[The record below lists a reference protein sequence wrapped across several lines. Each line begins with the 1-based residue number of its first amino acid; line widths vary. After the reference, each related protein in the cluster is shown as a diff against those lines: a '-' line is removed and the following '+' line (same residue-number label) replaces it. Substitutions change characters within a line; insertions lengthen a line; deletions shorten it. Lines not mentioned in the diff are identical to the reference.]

1 MEIERFRRNF
11 RPPGCLR
18 TIYDNFSK
26 NFQKW
31 RPFWIFEF
39 SPKMRKH
46 KIFTI
51 SLTVGDR
58 AISAKFSTPR
68 VSEAYYIRSTF
79 EKIFKNGSHFEFSNF
94 FEKVRKHKIASISLT
109 VGDRAISSKFSTPR
123 VPKKYTMTHFWKN
136 FQKWR
141 PFWIFV
147 EKVRKHKNASISLTV
162 GDRAISSKF
171 STPRVSKNY
180 TKLTLL
186 KKFSKMAA
194 ILNFRRKSVKTQNF
208 LYLLNRWR

>member
-68 VSEAYYIRSTF
+68 V
-79 EKIFKNGSHFEFSNF
+79 FKNYIWQLF
-94 FEKVRKHKIASISLT
+94 
-109 VGDRAISSKFSTPR
+109 
-123 VPKKYTMTHFWKN
+123 
-136 FQKWR
+136 
-141 PFWIFV
+141 
-147 EKVRKHKNASISLTV
+147 
-162 GDRAISSKF
+162 
-171 STPRVSKNY
+171 
-180 TKLTLL
+180 

-194 ILNFRRKSVKTQNF
+194 ILNFQIFAKNGKHKIFAISLTVGDRAISAKFSTPRVCKNYKWQLFKKFSKMAAILNFQIFAKNGKTQSF
-208 LYLLNRWR
+208 CYLLNRWR

>member
-68 VSEAYYIRSTF
+68 V
-79 EKIFKNGSHFEFSNF
+79 FKNYIWQLFKKFSKMAAILNF
-94 FEKVRKHKIASISLT
+94 QIFAKNGKHKIFAISLT
-109 VGDRAISSKFSTPR
+109 VGDRAISAKFSTPR
-123 VPKKYTMTHFWKN
+123 VF
-136 FQKWR
+136 
-141 PFWIFV
+141 
-147 EKVRKHKNASISLTV
+147 
-162 GDRAISSKF
+162 
-171 STPRVSKNY
+171 KNY
-180 TKLTLL
+180 IWQLF

-194 ILNFRRKSVKTQNF
+194 ILNFRIFAKNAKT
-208 LYLLNRWR
+208 

>member
-51 SLTVGDR
+51 SLTVGDK

-68 VSEAYYIRSTF
+68 V
-79 EKIFKNGSHFEFSNF
+79 FKNYIWQLF
-94 FEKVRKHKIASISLT
+94 
-109 VGDRAISSKFSTPR
+109 
-123 VPKKYTMTHFWKN
+123 
-136 FQKWR
+136 
-141 PFWIFV
+141 
-147 EKVRKHKNASISLTV
+147 
-162 GDRAISSKF
+162 
-171 STPRVSKNY
+171 
-180 TKLTLL
+180 

-194 ILNFRRKSVKTQNF
+194 ILNFRIFAKNGKQKIFAISLTVGDRAISAKFSTPRVFKNYIWQLFKKFSNMAAILNFRIFAKNGKHKIFAISLTVGDRAISAKFSTPRVFKNYIWQLFKKFSKMAAILNFRIFAKNAKT
-208 LYLLNRWR
+208 